1 MARRVLATTAL
12 VAWALTSSAFAQS
25 DPPGRGGRAGG
36 GGPTRPP
43 LFFSESWKALP
54 TPVDDHGEWP
64 AGQAGVASPNLQLS
78 LHGPSGK
85 DITLVAVRGRA
96 DVYPLNLWTGVT
108 TSPVGATLRDKDNYV
123 DLTDPLAKIRWVV
136 RTSGFHQIRPLI
148 KLADGTWL
156 VGDRT
161 TGPFADFNQTD
172 VSIADV
178 RWMKIDIARMVTV
191 GLWVDRPDLSKVD
204 EVGFADLMPGSGHGN
219 GGYVNVARIDVFG
232 KPVKR

>member
-1 MARRVLATTAL
+1 MDEPAML
-12 VAWALTSSAFAQS
+12 
-25 DPPGRGGRAGG
+25 RGYI
-36 GGPTRPP
+36 
-43 LFFSESWKALP
+43 E
-54 TPVDDHGEWP
+54 
-64 AGQAGVASPNLQLS
+64 ASPNLQLS

-85 DITLVAVRGRA
+85 DIMLVAVRGRP

-108 TSPVGATLRDKDNYV
+108 TSPIGATLRDRDNYV

-156 VGDRT
+156 IGDRT
-161 TGPFADFNQTD
+161 TGPSADFNQID

-178 RWMKIDIARMVTV
+178 RWMKIDTARMVTV

>member
-1 MARRVLATTAL
+1 MARQRLATTVL
-12 VAWALTSSAFAQS
+12 MAWALTSSAAAQTA
-25 DPPGRGGRAGG
+25 PPAGGGRGGP
-36 GGPTRPP
+36 GPARPP

-54 TPVDDHGEWP
+54 TPTDDHGEWP

-78 LHGPSGK
+78 LLGPSGK

-136 RTSGFHQIRPLI
+136 RTSGFHQIRPLVR
-148 KLADGTWL
+148 LADGTWL
-156 VGDRT
+156 IGDRT

-178 RWMKIDIARMVTV
+178 RWMKIDTARMVTV
-191 GLWVDRPDLSKVD
+191 GVWVDRPDLSKVD
-204 EVGFADLMPGSGHGN
+204 EIGFADLMPGSGHGF
-219 GGYVNVARIDVFG
+219 GGYVNVAKIEVFG

>member
-1 MARRVLATTAL
+1 MARRLLATTAI

-25 DPPGRGGRAGG
+25 DPPGRGG

-54 TPVDDHGEWP
+54 TPPDDHGEWP

-78 LHGPSGK
+78 LLGPSGK

-108 TSPVGATLRDKDNYV
+108 TSPIGATLRDRDNYV

-161 TGPFADFNQTD
+161 TGPSPDFNQID
-172 VSIADV
+172 VSIADM
-178 RWMKIDIARMVTV
+178 RWMKVDTTRMVTV
-191 GLWVDRPDLSKVD
+191 GVWVDRPDLSKVD
-204 EVGFADLMPGSGHGN
+204 EVGFADLMPGSGHGF